1 MKDLKMET
9 LEALSTTD
17 KYVELFR
24 QNRGLIGDDDPIF
37 LENLRDEAI
46 RSFEKTGFPLRKQ
59 ERYKYT
65 HLEPVFDGELSFLF
79 SPRTISFDDE
89 ELFRCDVPMLD
100 SHVLTVLNGFFYN
113 PEGPS
118 LYELE
123 NGVIYGSLKEAI
135 HRYPDLVAR
144 YLGKNASMEQE
155 AFVALNTAF
164 SQDGIF
170 LYVPEGRQLEKP
182 IQIIHLL
189 LSDKNQMVQHRNLFV
204 LEKDAS
210 AQVIVCD
217 HTLSPHLFL
226 TNSVT
231 ESYTG
236 ENGDLDILRLQNEH
250 NNSCQV
256 TNTWINQGR
265 HSRCQH
271 GTITLH
277 GGMVRNNLHIHME
290 GEGAETNALGLFLI
304 DKNQHV
310 DNFTVIEHASPH
322 CTSNQ
327 HYKGVLDDSSTG
339 AFNGK
344 IHVHPDAQKTEAFQA
359 NNNILLTDN
368 AKMNTKPQLEIYADD
383 VKCSH
388 GATVGQLDEDALFYL
403 QSRGIPKEESRLML
417 MDAFVHDVI
426 SRIRQSSLQLRISD
440 LVGKRLR
447 GELSRCNN
455 CAMHCHD

>member
-1 MKDLKMET
+1 MET
-9 LEALSTTD
+9 LTATD
-17 KYVELFR
+17 KYLDLFEQKQKEITQGDPQFVKELRTAALSSFR
-24 QNRGLIGDDDPIF
+24 
-37 LENLRDEAI
+37 E
-46 RSFEKTGFPLRKQ
+46 SGFPARKE

-65 HLEPVFDGELSFLF
+65 HLEPVFDGELNFDF
-79 SPRTISFDDE
+79 HAREIHFDDK

-100 SHVLTVLNGFFYN
+100 AHVLTVLNGFFHH
-113 PEGPS
+113 PKEPA
-118 LYELE
+118 LTELE
-123 NGVIYGSLKEAI
+123 NGIIYGSLKEAI
-135 HRYPDLVAR
+135 HRHPKLTEQ
-144 YLGKNASMEQE
+144 YLGKNAQTEDE
-155 AFVALNTAF
+155 PFVALNTAF

-170 LYVPEGRQLEKP
+170 LYVPDGVQMDLP

-189 LSDKNQMVQHRNLFV
+189 LSDKNLMVQHRNLFV
-204 LEKDAS
+204 LGKNAT
-210 AQVIVCD
+210 AQVIICD

-231 ESYTG
+231 EVYTA
-236 ENGDLDILRLQNEH
+236 ENADLDLLRLQNEH

-256 TNTWINQGR
+256 TNTWIKQER

-277 GGMVRNNLHIHME
+277 GGMVRNNLRISME
-290 GEGAETNALGLFLI
+290 GEGAETSALGLFLT
-304 DKNQHV
+304 DKSQHV
-310 DNFTVIEHASPH
+310 DSYTVIEHQKPH

-327 HYKGVLDDSSTG
+327 YYKGVLDDVSTG

-344 IHVHPDAQKTEAFQA
+344 IHVHPNAQKTEAFQT
-359 NNNILLTDN
+359 NNNILLTDT
-368 AKMNTKPQLEIYADD
+368 ARMYTKPRLEIYADD

-403 QSRGIPKEESRLML
+403 QSRGIPKDESRLML
-417 MDAFVHDVI
+417 MDAFAWDVI
-426 SRIRQSSLQLRISD
+426 SKIKQPSLQDRITD

-455 CAMHCHD
+455 CAMHCED